1 MGTDVVPMSDQSMT
15 SSQYMGA
22 INQSQSDIFKSNSN
36 SIYGVESGHNNEN
49 SIPAENR
56 LKTVLEDEIVMTES
70 SKNSVN
76 VDVEVQQNE
85 NEG

>member
-1 MGTDVVPMSDQSMT
+1 M
-15 SSQYMGA
+15 
-22 INQSQSDIFKSNSN
+22 
-36 SIYGVESGHNNEN
+36 YGVESGHNNDN

-76 VDVEVQQNE
+76 VDVDVV
-85 NEG
+85 